1 MVAFLTGQT
10 LTFSQPNVQV
20 DAVSAPGTYRFELIV
35 VDNRNIASAP
45 ASILV
50 RVADRGVPE
59 AHPTQGI

>member
-35 VDNRNIASAP
+35 VTTGTLRAHRPAFSCAWRIAVYQRP
-45 ASILV
+45 IRHKAS
-50 RVADRGVPE
+50 
-59 AHPTQGI
+59 